1 MPCQMKHNSMMLY
14 YMQELD
20 DEVLVAAELNNV
32 AVVSKWLKDLP
43 KEDVNTRDKLVQIL
57 KRAAQS
63 VSVDVIALFE
73 PSSKYYFNSSL
84 IFIHF
89 YT

>member
-1 MPCQMKHNSMMLY
+1 MKYNSMTLY

-20 DEVLVAAELNNV
+20 DEVLAAAELNNV
-32 AVVSKWLKDLP
+32 PVVSKWLKDLS

-63 VSVDVIALFE
+63 LSVDVITLFE

-84 IFIHF
+84 IIIHF

>member
-1 MPCQMKHNSMMLY
+1 MPCQMKYYSITLY

-20 DEVLVAAELNNV
+20 DEVLAAAELNNA
-32 AVVSKWLKDLP
+32 AVVSKWLKDLSQ
-43 KEDVNTRDKLVQIL
+43 EDVNTRDKLVQIL

-73 PSSKYYFNSSL
+73 PSSKYYFNSLL
-84 IFIHF
+84 IVTHF

>member
-1 MPCQMKHNSMMLY
+1 MKYNSMTLY

-20 DEVLVAAELNNV
+20 DEVLAAAELNNA
-32 AVVSKWLKDLP
+32 AVVSKWLKDLS
-43 KEDVNTRDKLVQIL
+43 KEDVNTRARDKLVQIP

-63 VSVDVIALFE
+63 LSVDVITLFE

-84 IFIHF
+84 IIIHF